1 MTEPSECG
9 TGTFPGDI
17 PSLPWPD
24 QRLGIGV
31 RDRVRG
37 QGLDNPNPLGLLC
50 PLLCCVGPDH
60 GRVSPSHSLF
70 SLSLQVP
77 STPLEPVTATVHSPA
92 QEPVT
97 RPGVP
102 AENLPRAPCT
112 APELG
117 PPRTQPSSVDTT
129 GPDIA
134 GTGRWWRCQ
143 ELDTAGVTAM
153 RSGPLRHSGF
163 PACHLSAVSMLLLCR
178 GLVGLVGYGHCS
190 LGLGEKFWLMSLRTE
205 GCHGFAGR
213 GLFRVSSSCLRAGL
227 WQQDPLR
234 SPSVC
239 PQFPLRRTT
248 ESFRILSVLGPQ
260 P

>member
-50 PLLCCVGPDH
+50 LLFCCVGPDH

-70 SLSLQVP
+70 SLSPQVP

-97 RPGVP
+97 RPAVP

-117 PPRTQPSSVDTT
+117 PPRTQSSSVDAT
-129 GPDIA
+129 GPDVA
-134 GTGRWWRCQ
+134 GTGRWWRRQ

-153 RSGPLRHSGF
+153 RSGPLGHGGF
-163 PACHLSAVSMLLLCR
+163 PPMSSECCVHVASLHRAGRAGGIWSLRFRAGREVLAVSLSA
-178 GLVGLVGYGHCS
+178 
-190 LGLGEKFWLMSLRTE
+190 E

-213 GLFRVSSSCLRAGL
+213 GLFRVSSSCLGAGL
-227 WQQDPLR
+227 WQQDLLR

-239 PQFPLRRTT
+239 PQFHLCRTT